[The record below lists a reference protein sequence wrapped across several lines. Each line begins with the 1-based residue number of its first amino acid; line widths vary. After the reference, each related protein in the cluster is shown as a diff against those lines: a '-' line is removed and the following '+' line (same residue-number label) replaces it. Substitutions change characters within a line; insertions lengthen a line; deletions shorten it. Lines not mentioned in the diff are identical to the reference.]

1 MLINRE
7 KSAHWYKVSGSGE
20 VTPFFEVPK
29 KDGKGMKAV
38 TIREAREVGALAS
51 VTSIL
56 KVLAKP
62 GLEAW
67 RMEQGIIS
75 ALTLPRKFES
85 IIEWKKRI
93 PDLGFSDVLEWIYN
107 NPPLP
112 IEDLTVFA
120 KRVVE
125 DSEKEGKEAGD
136 FGTAIHDAISGWITN
151 RRMPAEPVSKYLT
164 QFTQWFETNIKEAI
178 YVEKLVHH
186 TALKYAGTMDFLG
199 KLVGG
204 DSVICDWKTQR
215 VKRNAKG
222 EKVPVFYEDSYPL
235 QLCAYAMCDELVEPT
250 NASWVALFS
259 VIIDSSEPGPVY
271 VKEWQPAEHY
281 WKMFMHCLELWRFT
295 KSYNV

>member
-62 GLEAW
+62 GLESW
-67 RMEQGIIS
+67 KMEQAIMA
-75 ALTLPRKFES
+75 ALTLPR
-85 IIEWKKRI
+85 
-93 PDLGFSDVLEWIYN
+93 LEGE
-107 NPPLP
+107 PL
-112 IEDLTVFA
+112 EVFA
-120 KRVVE
+120 KRVVV
-125 DSEKEGKEAGD
+125 DSEKESKEAGD

-164 QFTQWFETNIKEAI
+164 QFTQWFETNIKEVI

-204 DSVICDWKTQR
+204 DLVICDWKTQR

-222 EKVPVFYEDSYPL
+222 EKVPVFYEDSWPL
-235 QLCAYAMCDELVEPT
+235 QLAAYAMCDELVEPT
-250 NASWVALFS
+250 NASWVALIS

-271 VKEWQPAEHY
+271 VKEWQPADHY
-281 WKMFMHCLELWRFT
+281 WKMFMHCSELWNFT
-295 KSYNV
+295 KGYNV